1 MYNNTNSFKYRQC
14 SDILSSHVNFH
25 EMLKEISRVA
35 EQKFALGAG
44 ACVTVG
50 FVVVDR
56 LDVDQGIA
64 EPALLELVEDVH
76 TPVLLHHVLVHVDPC
91 DKKGLTLGPQLTGKL
106 MNLLY
111 VVFVIQSAIK
121 IL

>member
-56 LDVDQGIA
+56 LDVDQGVA
-64 EPALLELVEDVH
+64 ELALLELVEDVH
-76 TPVLLHHVLVHVDPC
+76 TPVLLHHVLVHVDPARGIFSQ
-91 DKKGLTLGPQLTGKL
+91 DGIYFFLKRRGEISQTRTLKKNHTT
-106 MNLLY
+106 
-111 VVFVIQSAIK
+111 
-121 IL
+121 